1 MPIEMH
7 EAVPVLRIFSV
18 EKAKEFYVDYLGF
31 QVDWEHRFEDMT
43 PVYMQVSRGNLTL
56 HLSEHHGD
64 CCPGS
69 TVYVWMTGIEEFHQE
84 LGARNY
90 KYQRPELEKT
100 FYGSKCVT
108 VIDPFGNKF
117 RFNEELPVDERP
129 A

>member
-90 KYQRPELEKT
+90 KYQRPGLEKT
-100 FYGSKCVT
+100 TYGSKCVT